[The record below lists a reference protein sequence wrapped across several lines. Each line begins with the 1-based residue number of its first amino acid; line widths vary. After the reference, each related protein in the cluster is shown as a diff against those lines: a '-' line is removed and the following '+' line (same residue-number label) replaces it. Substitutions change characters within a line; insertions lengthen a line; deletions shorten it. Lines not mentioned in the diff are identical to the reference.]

1 MKEYTTMKSGAR
13 SWNSNRMAV
22 ADYSPVLMSES
33 LTAELGRFDN
43 SLRRLLWR
51 WELSTFAALI
61 VLFNLPLSFGGF
73 STQFI
78 YHPVAVGAGEWWR
91 VLTHPFVH
99 VSPYHLVL
107 DAAAFFLAYSELRH
121 WPVRARAAL
130 LLAAA
135 LGGLLAAVVA
145 SPLVATHGLCG
156 LSGVAHGLMAIVGLE
171 SMRRGPDGL
180 LRWGGAMCFVG
191 VVGKGLLDLA
201 TGNALFASLHLGSL
215 GTPIAA
221 CHAGGIL
228 GALCVWLFASGKR
241 PAADARP
248 VEP

>member
-1 MKEYTTMKSGAR
+1 MKHQSNTNRLQGGGKSA
-13 SWNSNRMAV
+13 
-22 ADYSPVLMSES
+22 SEAS
-33 LTAELGRFDN
+33 IVPSELTAILFEGDEV
-43 SLRRLLWR
+43 LRRKLWQ
-51 WELSTFAALI
+51 WELAGIALLLA
-61 VLFNLPLSFGGF
+61 LFNAPLLAGGF
-73 STQFI
+73 STRFI
-78 YHPVAVGAGEWWR
+78 YHPVTVVAGEWWR
-91 VLTHPFVH
+91 VLTHPLVH
-99 VSPYHLVL
+99 VSPYHLAL

-121 WPVRARAAL
+121 WPARARAAL

-135 LGGLLAAVVA
+135 IGGLLAAVVA

-171 SMRRGPDGL
+171 SMRRGHDGL

-191 VVGKGLLDLA
+191 VVGKGLLELA

-241 PAADARP
+241 PAAYARP